1 MRIEKLQRNYDIA
14 VRYQFFPLHPETPAE
29 GVSLEVLFA
38 ARGDAESRKARQVRM
53 KGLMDGEG
61 LPYGERTH
69 SYNSRL
75 AQELGKWA
83 ETQPG
88 GSAIHD
94 AIYKA
99 YFVEGRNIGDS
110 EVLLDLARATGLD
123 ADAARVVLTERSFRE
138 AIDRDWE
145 MSRRLG
151 VSGVPTFAA
160 GGQGVVGA
168 QPYELLQQLV
178 QAAGAKPRHTDD

>member
-1 MRIEKLQRNYDIA
+1 MRIEKLKTNYD
-14 VRYQFFPLHPETPAE
+14 VTVKLVHFPLHPDTPEA
-29 GVSLEVLFA
+29 GVSLDVLFA
-38 ARGDAESRKARQVRM
+38 GSKAEERAARQERM
-53 KGLMDGEG
+53 TGLMKAEG

-69 SYNSRL
+69 TYNSRL

-83 ETQPG
+83 DTQPDG
-88 GSAIHD
+88 FPLHD

-99 YFVEGRNIGDS
+99 YFVEGSNIGDS